1 MSVLVEKCGGN
12 ISFYV
17 KEHFVQKITNISFCG
32 LYKFL
37 LSLLMMA
44 LCVGFASCGE
54 DNDNNPNNN
63 GGDDGNGVDN
73 GGGTVTASIVGTWQ
87 STWRKG
93 YEIVDGVRREW
104 DESDTEEHA
113 VFYSDG
119 TGEWGDGGYEDFTWR
134 LSGNK
139 LTMYYIYDDEADI
152 CTVKTL
158 TATKMVLVINES
170 DEEGVYHDEV
180 TFKRVN
186 GNTPGIGDDDDN
198 PGIGDTD
205 KALVGTWNA
214 VWISGYAYYDGIKKT
229 FDEAYTYD
237 DGFIFNSDGT
247 GFYIDEEEYESMR
260 WNTYNGKLLISV
272 GDETEVATIKSVSGN
287 TLILVDQGED
297 EDGPYYYET
306 TYKKR

>member
-1 MSVLVEKCGGN
+1 MQIIKQLYFTN
-12 ISFYV
+12 
-17 KEHFVQKITNISFCG
+17 QKNMKKF
-32 LYKFL
+32 KFL

-73 GGGTVTASIVGTWQ
+73 GGGTVTASI
-87 STWRKG
+87 
-93 YEIVDGVRREW
+93 I
-104 DESDTEEHA
+104 
-113 VFYSDG
+113 
-119 TGEWGDGGYEDFTWR
+119 
-134 LSGNK
+134 
-139 LTMYYIYDDEADI
+139 
-152 CTVKTL
+152 
-158 TATKMVLVINES
+158 
-170 DEEGVYHDEV
+170 
-180 TFKRVN
+180 
-186 GNTPGIGDDDDN
+186 
-198 PGIGDTD
+198 
-205 KALVGTWNA
+205 VGTWNA

-229 FDEAYTYD
+229 FDEAYTY